1 MAKKN
6 IFIVYAHPEP
16 RSLNGA
22 LKDSAVTYLRGA
34 GHSVEVSD
42 LYAMEWRAEADG
54 RDFPQKDP
62 ADRLF
67 YHSASKEAFITD
79 TQAPE
84 IKAEQEKLRWMDAL
98 IIQCPMWWFS
108 LPAILKGWVDR
119 VYARRFAYGVGY
131 HGYERYGE
139 GNLKGKRALLSMT
152 IGPEEEHYSARGV
165 HGNMDDLLFPI
176 THGILYY
183 PGMDVLPPH
192 LIYRAAAMPADGY
205 GPIEKA
211 FHERLDGLFTDVPIA
226 FRSQNG
232 GDYDEQFRLKPGIAD
247 SKSGFSIH
255 RMD

>member
-1 MAKKN
+1 VQKKN

-22 LKDSAVTYLRGA
+22 LKDCAVSHLRNA
-34 GHSVEVSD
+34 GHQVEVSD
-42 LYAMEWRAEADG
+42 LYAMGWRAEADV
-54 RDFPQKDP
+54 RDFPHKDP
-62 ADRLF
+62 GDRLF
-67 YHSASKEAFITD
+67 YHSASKEAFLAG

-84 IKAEQEKLRWMDAL
+84 IKAEQEKLIWMDAL

-139 GNLKGKRALLSMT
+139 GILKGKRALLSMT
-152 IGPEEEHYSARGV
+152 IGPEEEHYSTRGV

-183 PGMDVLPPH
+183 PGMDVLPSH
-192 LIYRAAAMPADGY
+192 LIYRAAAMPADGFE
-205 GPIEKA
+205 PVEKA
-211 FHERLDGLFTDVPIA
+211 FQERLDGLFTDKPIA
-226 FRSQNG
+226 FRPQNG
-232 GDYDEQFRLKPGIAD
+232 GDYDEQFRLKSGVAEG
-247 SKSGFSIH
+247 KNGFSIH

>member
-1 MAKKN
+1 MPKKN

-22 LKDSAVTYLRGA
+22 LKNYAVDHLQGE
-34 GHSVEVSD
+34 GHTVEVSA
-42 LYAMEWRAEADG
+42 LYEMGWRPEADS
-54 RDFPQKDP
+54 RDFLEYNPEE
-62 ADRLF
+62 RLI
-67 YHSASKEAFITD
+67 YHSSSKKAYLTN

-84 IKAEQEKLRWMDAL
+84 IKDEQEKLKWMDAL

-131 HGYERYGE
+131 HGYDRYGS

-152 IGPEEEHYSARGV
+152 IGPEEEHYSDRGV

-183 PGMDVLPPH
+183 PGMEVLPPH
-192 LIYRAAAMPADGY
+192 LLYRAAGLTPEGFPAIAEAY
-205 GPIEKA
+205 SK
-211 FHERLDGLFTDVPIA
+211 RLNSLFTDKPIP
-226 FRSQNG
+226 FRSQG
-232 GDYDEQFRLKPGIAD
+232 GGQYDENLRLKIGIAEG
-247 SKSGFSIH
+247 KSGFSIH
-255 RMD
+255 RED